1 MTGLLLALNMM
12 MCDIKGEI
20 KNPGVYEI
28 NENTNINDVIKMAGG
43 LTKNSNVSLINLS
56 KNVKDEM
63 VIYIPNKNEKPKKCP
78 PCICPKVKCE
88 TTTIPTTLTTKP
100 TELVTTTRLITSSP
114 IKILI
119 NINTA
124 SIEKLMTINGIGEV
138 IARRIIEYRE
148 DTPFEKIDDILN
160 VKGIGDKLFAQ
171 IKDFI
176 TV

>member
-78 PCICPKVKCE
+78 PCMPKSKCE
-88 TTTIPTTLTTKP
+88 TTAIPTTLTTKP
-100 TELVTTTRLITSSP
+100 TELITTRHTSSLL
-114 IKILI
+114 KFYC
-119 NINTA
+119 INTA
-124 SIEKLMTINGIGEV
+124 SIESLYYKWN
-138 IARRIIEYRE
+138 R
-148 DTPFEKIDDILN
+148 
-160 VKGIGDKLFAQ
+160 
-171 IKDFI
+171 
-176 TV
+176 